1 MWIFKWFITY
11 YIYSFPF
18 NTIKYIWNLVIELG
32 GIALVYYALALVMHL
47 REKMLKI
54 GDPCDMSE
62 FFQELKELN
71 RLNELVKMKDIV
83 EKVYEMKM
91 KQADLEGISEL
102 KPSFY
107 KTYYESIVLT
117 SDGRDSK
124 CKMDAWYEKLMK
136 ERRDFQY
143 ISDGRNKLT
152 SLPELLRNEY
162 LDLEKSINIL

>member
-62 FFQELKELN
+62 FLQELRELN
-71 RLNELVKMKDIV
+71 RFNELVRMKDIV

-91 KQADLEGISEL
+91 KQTDLEGISEL

-107 KTYYESIVLT
+107 KTYYESIVLA
-117 SDGRDSK
+117 SDGRDSRVK
-124 CKMDAWYEKLMK
+124 IDAWYEKLMK
-136 ERRDFQY
+136 ERR
-143 ISDGRNKLT
+143 
-152 SLPELLRNEY
+152 
-162 LDLEKSINIL
+162 